1 MVNLLIKPASGLCNM
16 ECEYCFYCDETEKRK
31 QASYG
36 LMSIETAENV
46 LRKGILYAKNS
57 CTVAFQGG
65 EPTLCGLDFFRH
77 IISFAKQYKKP
88 GVRLEFALQTNGY
101 GIDEEWCRFLHD
113 NHFLVGLSV
122 DGLEEIHNE
131 YRHNHQGQGTYRRIL
146 ETAAMF
152 DKYQVEYNILTVV
165 HKDVAE
171 NIREI
176 YKDYQRKGW
185 NYLQFITCL
194 DPLGEKRGQE
204 RYSLLPEAYGRFLTE
219 LFRLWYKD
227 WKRNRQPFIRQFEN
241 YIGILAGYQPESCE
255 QRGICG
261 IQNVVEAD
269 GSVYTCDFYVLD
281 EFCLGNLNKDSMA
294 DIQKK
299 REEIGFIDRSRN
311 HSKECRECRW
321 FALCRGGCYR
331 SREGEKDNYF
341 CTGYQYFFEN
351 CYSQLEEIAKFHQNT

>member
-1 MVNLLIKPASGLCNM
+1 M
-16 ECEYCFYCDETEKRK
+16 
-31 QASYG
+31 
-36 LMSIETAENV
+36 
-46 LRKGILYAKNS
+46 
-57 CTVAFQGG
+57 
-65 EPTLCGLDFFRH
+65 
-77 IISFAKQYKKP
+77 
-88 GVRLEFALQTNGY
+88 
-101 GIDEEWCRFLHD
+101 
-113 NHFLVGLSV
+113 
-122 DGLEEIHNE
+122 
-131 YRHNHQGQGTYRRIL
+131 
-146 ETAAMF
+146 
-152 DKYQVEYNILTVV
+152 EYNILTVV

-341 CTGYQYFFEN
+341 CAGYQYFFEN